1 MIEKSYICAVCSL
14 KLYWRSAGF
23 WWTKPKLFKTHTL
36 HKIVKVLQRH
46 SPLDNLTMN
55 ITLSQFLFL
64 FFISTGYSRKRINFD
79 KTRSLSRSD
88 WSPNLVSSNDLF
100 APQNNLS
107 FSASIF
113 LSLVLL
119 FRSFGS
125 KCRKFYIFLN
135 HTLDTASENFLSTRI
150 HSPI

>member
-1 MIEKSYICAVCSL
+1 
-14 KLYWRSAGF
+14 
-23 WWTKPKLFKTHTL
+23 
-36 HKIVKVLQRH
+36 
-46 SPLDNLTMN
+46 MN

-135 HTLDTASENFLSTRI
+135 HTLDTASENFLPTRI
-150 HSPI
+150 HAPIQNVYKVECIEKKSGRTFAIFKIGRTITCAKCPDKAFPETVYRKKSSVTIKMS